1 MNDNL
6 NATTGNNGHNLPSQQ
21 PLVNQIAR
29 EFLAEQRTSR
39 RWGIFFKLLG
49 AFWLFLILL
58 VYVSQNEELN
68 TLNTSRHSALVDISG
83 VIAADSQASADNIIS
98 GLRAAYRNRNIA
110 GIILRIDSPGGSPVQ
125 AGYVYD
131 EIKRLR
137 KIHPET
143 PLYAVIVD
151 TCASGGY
158 YIAVAADKIFA
169 DKASLVGSI
178 GVIMSG
184 FGYVE
189 AMDKLGIERRLLHAG
204 DNKGFMDSFS
214 PLSEQDRQHADALLD
229 GIYQQFMGVV
239 KEGRGDRLKD
249 DAIIFSGLVWTGEQ
263 SLELGL
269 VDELGSAAY
278 VAREVIGAEEIVDYT
293 YQENY
298 LDRLARGI
306 GTSVAEKMSVPA
318 LLSIH

>member
-49 AFWLFLILL
+49 AFCLFLILL

>member
-110 GIILRIDSPGGSPVQ
+110 GIILRIDSPGGSQVQ

>member
-189 AMDKLGIERRLLHAG
+189 AMDKLGIERLLLHAG

>member
-178 GVIMSG
+178 GVLMSG

-189 AMDKLGIERRLLHAG
+189 AMEKLGIERRLLHAG